1 MSMYCYTIL
10 ILCCIGAVNSR
21 PANTKPKVER
31 WEKNW
36 DAWKEQFGRNY
47 ETAEEEERRHNIW
60 LQNKAQIEQH
70 NREADAGKHT
80 YYQGINQ
87 FADKERVMNPLKKR
101 GYGTTFGW
109 RIRRRLINIT
119 MKQMPGNI
127 HII

>member
-87 FADKERVMNPLKKR
+87 FADKAE
-101 GYGTTFGW
+101 GESIYGCLDG
-109 RIRRRLINIT
+109 
-119 MKQMPGNI
+119 G
-127 HII
+127 HE